1 MKKYLPLL
9 QIIKD
14 NLEEL
19 SALITLKHNV
29 KIALDDRNNYLWVLP
44 IEGKIKDRQIITNSY
59 YYIIKNDNTIVSK
72 YTTFER
78 RMIINTISEFYEIKQ
93 RIIKINNILQ

>member
-1 MKKYLPLL
+1 MKKDISLL

-19 SALITLKHNV
+19 SALITMKHNV
-29 KIALDDRNNYLWVLP
+29 KVDLGEHNYLWVLP
-44 IEGKIKDRQIITNSY
+44 IDSKIKDREIISNSY